1 MFFLTPMNATFTE
14 TIYVFVFLVN
24 LSVALF
30 LLLFTYPTLRYP
42 MKTANNIKMVA
53 ALKAI
58 SEKTK
63 ERSDLVNRAHGTEDI
78 TEKVELFKQV
88 QSINIELVKLER
100 EVIRFRNES

>member
-1 MFFLTPMNATFTE
+1 
-14 TIYVFVFLVN
+14 
-24 LSVALF
+24 
-30 LLLFTYPTLRYP
+30 
-42 MKTANNIKMVA
+42 MVA